1 MRPEI
6 LFKLFSPQTIL
17 SGIGPRT
24 RLLTEKI
31 TGPHVVN
38 LLWLLPINIVSRTL
52 FEKLVLVPKGE
63 VATLK
68 VKVLAHKAA
77 YNRRQPYTVDC
88 MGYDEPLR
96 LIFFNGKKLL
106 IDPFITGNKR
116 AKNLDITGIKPEYI
130 LITHGHQD
138 HLLDAELIANNN
150 NATIIS
156 NHEIV

>member
-31 TGPHVVN
+31 TGPHVIN

-63 VATLK
+63 IATLK

-77 YNRRQPYTVDC
+77 YNRRQPYTVEC
-88 MGYDEPLR
+88 MVYDEPLR
-96 LIFFNGKKLL
+96 LIFLTEKFFPFN
-106 IDPFITGNKR
+106 I
-116 AKNLDITGIKPEYI
+116 
-130 LITHGHQD
+130 H
-138 HLLDAELIANNN
+138 
-150 NATIIS
+150 
-156 NHEIV
+156 

>member
-63 VATLK
+63 IATLK

-77 YNRRQPYTVDC
+77 LQSSPTVY
-88 MGYDEPLR
+88 GR
-96 LIFFNGKKLL
+96 L
-106 IDPFITGNKR
+106 
-116 AKNLDITGIKPEYI
+116 
-130 LITHGHQD
+130 HG
-138 HLLDAELIANNN
+138 L
-150 NATIIS
+150 
-156 NHEIV
+156 